1 MVTGLEEGVETVNRS
16 YLMRNDDV
24 MTISAILFF
33 VLFTFV
39 LYRSRMVFMYKINT
53 FFSSRQIYASNEVN
67 VSKREIADIMLLIV
81 IGCISTSII
90 LYADIPNHATSRY
103 GLLSLL
109 ALGCAVLICFKGIL
123 YSVVNWT
130 FFSVSQGN
138 AWLSSFL
145 FSVAIVSALVFPLSL
160 LRMFCVDMF
169 INITHCLI
177 GIIILQKIVL
187 LCKLY
192 AHFRP
197 KKYGGLL
204 FFLYFC
210 SVEIMPTLIAW
221 QLMSRFV
228 DYHIS

>member
-1 MVTGLEEGVETVNRS
+1 MEEGIAVASRT

-24 MTISAILFF
+24 MAIGAILSF

-53 FFSSRQIYASNEVN
+53 FFSSRQIYSSNEVS
-67 VSKREIADIMLLIV
+67 VSNREIVDILLLIV
-81 IGCISTSII
+81 LGCLSIGVI
-90 LYADIPNHATSRY
+90 LSADINDLSPSRY
-103 GLLSLL
+103 GMIALIT
-109 ALGCAVLICFKGIL
+109 LGCALLVIIKGVL
-123 YSVVNWT
+123 YAVVNWT
-130 FFSVSQGN
+130 FFSASQGN
-138 AWLSSFL
+138 VWLSAFL

-160 LRMFCVDMF
+160 LRIFCVDMF
-169 INITHCLI
+169 VNITHCLI
-177 GIIILQKIVL
+177 GIIILQKIIL

-221 QLMSRFV
+221 QMMSKTAE
-228 DYHIS
+228 